1 MKSSLRTQRYIQS
14 GSQEPDAV
22 KLCWDE
28 LLPAL
33 ACLDHKLTQALN
45 SAQDLYSADASAD
58 LYRGLYVREDQV
70 IEELKRV
77 PGIPLFA
84 ANSSNKS
91 ETPSKLLQ
99 QETRLL
105 WLQQSC
111 DMTPFDMDVLL
122 LALAPELDRRYERV
136 YAYLQDHVG
145 RRWPTVDLALSL
157 FCADAVER
165 IQRRAHFDADAPL
178 LKNGL
183 LHLVPEPEPAINSLL
198 THVLKLDEQ
207 VTRFL
212 LHQDGLDGRIA
223 PFCTLVT
230 ETKPAD
236 DWQMHV
242 ECAQTLPP
250 LLLQNWQARR
260 PLRLYF
266 QGPDGVGKY
275 TCARAA
281 TAAIAAPLLTVDLA
295 RAAVAGADFAQTL
308 QLIFR
313 YAHFHHAI
321 LFLDGL
327 DSLRDAEKLG
337 AFRVLL
343 DQLAE
348 HTGIA
353 ILAGQKPWP
362 PAMYQPLGVVT
373 LSFHIPDF
381 AQRRACWQVH
391 LARNDMAVNEA
402 NLAALADRFQLTS
415 TQIAEATSVAHNLT
429 RLRASQN
436 GHAMAPLELDELFR
450 AARAQAG
457 HDLAALARKIEPL
470 YTWDDLVLPPD
481 ALRHLR
487 EICLQVIHR
496 HTVLETWGF
505 DRKLALGKGTNVLF
519 AGPSGTGKTMAAEI
533 ISHELRLEL
542 YKIDLSSM
550 VSKYIGETEKNLS
563 HIFAVA
569 ESSNA
574 ILFFD
579 EADAL
584 FGKRSE
590 VRDAHDR
597 YANVEISYLLQRME
611 EYAGIVILATN
622 LRKNMDDAFVRR
634 MHFSIDF
641 PFPNEK
647 QRRRIWEKIWPEATP
662 CSPELDM
669 DFMAQRFEVAGGN
682 IRNIALT
689 AAFFAA
695 EEDSVITMAH
705 LMRATQREYQ
715 KMGKVILA
723 EEFGEYAG
731 LVGRRA

>member
-1 MKSSLRTQRYIQS
+1 M
-14 GSQEPDAV
+14 V
-22 KLCWDE
+22 KVCWDE

-33 ACLDHKLTQALN
+33 ACLDHRLTQALN
-45 SAQDLYSADASAD
+45 SAQELNSADASAD

-70 IEELKRV
+70 IEELKRA

-105 WLQQSC
+105 WLQQSY
-111 DMTPFDMDVLL
+111 DMTPFDMDILL

-165 IQRRAHFDADAPL
+165 IQRRVHFDADAPL
-178 LKNGL
+178 FKNGL
-183 LHLVPEPEPAINSLL
+183 LHLIPEPEPAINSLL
-198 THVLKLDEQ
+198 THMLKLDEQ
-207 VTRFL
+207 VIRFL

-223 PFCTLVT
+223 PFCTLAT
-230 ETKPAD
+230 ETEPAD

-250 LLLQNWQARR
+250 LLLQHWQACR

-281 TAAIAAPLLTVDLA
+281 TATIAAPLLTVDLA

-313 YAHFHHAI
+313 YAHFHHAV

-327 DSLRDAEKLG
+327 DSLRDAEKPG

-348 HTGIA
+348 HTGIT

-362 PAMYQPLGVVT
+362 PAIHRPLGVVT
-373 LSFHIPDF
+373 LSFHIPEF
-381 AQRRACWQVH
+381 AQRRACWQGH
-391 LARNDMAVNEA
+391 LARNDMAVDEA
-402 NLAALADRFQLTS
+402 SLDALADRFQLTP
-415 TQIAEATSVAHNLT
+415 TQIAEATIVAHNLT
-429 RLRASQN
+429 RLRPSQN
-436 GHAMAPLELDELFR
+436 GHAMASPALDELFH

-457 HDLAALARKIEPL
+457 HDLATLARKIEPL

-481 ALRHLR
+481 ALRQLR
-487 EICLQVIHR
+487 EICLQVVHR

-563 HIFAVA
+563 RIFAVA

-590 VRDAHDR
+590 VHDAHDR

-695 EEDSVITMAH
+695 EEDSAITMTH
-705 LMRATQREYQ
+705 LIRATQREYQ

-723 EEFGEYAG
+723 EEFGEYSG

>member
-1 MKSSLRTQRYIQS
+1 
-14 GSQEPDAV
+14 
-22 KLCWDE
+22 
-28 LLPAL
+28 
-33 ACLDHKLTQALN
+33 
-45 SAQDLYSADASAD
+45 
-58 LYRGLYVREDQV
+58 
-70 IEELKRV
+70 
-77 PGIPLFA
+77 
-84 ANSSNKS
+84 
-91 ETPSKLLQ
+91 
-99 QETRLL
+99 
-105 WLQQSC
+105 
-111 DMTPFDMDVLL
+111 
-122 LALAPELDRRYERV
+122 
-136 YAYLQDHVG
+136 
-145 RRWPTVDLALSL
+145 
-157 FCADAVER
+157 
-165 IQRRAHFDADAPL
+165 
-178 LKNGL
+178 
-183 LHLVPEPEPAINSLL
+183 
-198 THVLKLDEQ
+198 
-207 VTRFL
+207 
-212 LHQDGLDGRIA
+212 
-223 PFCTLVT
+223 
-230 ETKPAD
+230 
-236 DWQMHV
+236 
-242 ECAQTLPP
+242 
-250 LLLQNWQARR
+250 
-260 PLRLYF
+260 
-266 QGPDGVGKY
+266 
-275 TCARAA
+275 
-281 TAAIAAPLLTVDLA
+281 
-295 RAAVAGADFAQTL
+295 
-308 QLIFR
+308 
-313 YAHFHHAI
+313 
-321 LFLDGL
+321 
-327 DSLRDAEKLG
+327 
-337 AFRVLL
+337 VLL
-343 DQLAE
+343 DRLAE
-348 HTGIA
+348 YTGVV

-362 PAMYQPLGVVT
+362 PAMHQQLGVAT

-381 AQRRACWQVH
+381 AQRRACWQIH
-391 LARNDMAVNEA
+391 LARNDMVMNEA
-402 NLAALADRFQLTS
+402 SLDALADRFQLTP
-415 TQIAEATSVAHNLT
+415 TQIAEATIVAHNLT

-436 GHAMAPLELDELFR
+436 GHAMAPPEVDELFR

-457 HDLAALARKIEPL
+457 HDLATLARKIEPL

-481 ALRHLR
+481 ALRQLR

-496 HTVLETWGF
+496 RTVLETWGF

-519 AGPSGTGKTMAAEI
+519 AGPSGTGKTMAAEV

-542 YKIDLSSM
+542 YKIDLSSV
-550 VSKYIGETEKNLS
+550 VSKYIGETEKHLS

-597 YANVEISYLLQRME
+597 YANVETSYLLQRME

-695 EEDSVITMAH
+695 EEDGAITMTH